1 MGMQCTAVSFSPDVF
16 EGDSLVS
23 HNVFYYYYYFIFYFL
38 LLNFLMHNMA
48 RIILPNLKKR
58 IIWKVNSFQGK

>member
-1 MGMQCTAVSFSPDVF
+1 MGMQFTAVSFFPDVF

-23 HNVFYYYYYFIFYFL
+23 HNVFYCYYYFIFYFL

-48 RIILPNLKKR
+48 RITLPNLKKK
-58 IIWKVNSFQGK
+58 IIWRVNSFQGK